1 MPQMSTYLVARHD
14 RKAGGVYVSG
24 TPSMMR
30 RLLNFVGVAVV
41 AIVVI
46 ALCVTLGLLIAMFI
60 VSWMDW

>member
-1 MPQMSTYLVARHD
+1 
-14 RKAGGVYVSG
+14 
-24 TPSMMR
+24 MMR
-30 RLLNFVGVAVV
+30 RLLNFVGVTVV